1 MKDLYVIRSNICL
14 MLTIIQTMNKVL
26 IVDASESDCRLMSGL
41 LVKHGYEPIAVESM
55 EAAKEEVAKL
65 PPGAVVV
72 TAMKF
77 AHGTAQELVSWQK
90 HEGYKFPVVAVV
102 DNLNPLEIADVMK
115 DGGAVDIIQR
125 PAIDKQLTETVRKY
139 IKEVDP
145 ASPDHKLIHRPSKE
159 FERIEREITRIA
171 STEANVIILGESG
184 MGKEQIAREIFNQSN
199 RTDKP
204 LIIIEAGGAALVGEH
219 NPGSEKSEMYNRI
232 VGYFKKAAGGTIIL
246 KNVHLLNF
254 DKQSVILHILSEEH
268 PDVRVICTAEPEL
281 LELVSNKTFRS
292 NLFFN
297 LREID
302 ITVNPLRKVT
312 EDIQPIAEFYLTQY
326 AEEHHQPVKRFDAS
340 AIKMLKH
347 HNWPGNIREL
357 KNVIQLAAGNVSGEV
372 ITSSHLSISRSS
384 PEVSDSLLLRDPK
397 AEKQRIVEALTKS
410 DGIISQAAKLLGV
423 SRITLANK
431 MKIYGLK

>member
-1 MKDLYVIRSNICL
+1 
-14 MLTIIQTMNKVL
+14 MNKVI
-26 IVDASESDCRLMSGL
+26 IVDASESDRRLMSGL

-115 DGGAVDIIQR
+115 DGGVVDIIQR

-254 DKQSVILHILSEEH
+254 DKQSVILHILSKEH

-357 KNVIQLAAGNVSGEV
+357 KNVIQLASGNVSGEV

>member
-1 MKDLYVIRSNICL
+1 
-14 MLTIIQTMNKVL
+14 MNKVL
-26 IVDASESDCRLMSGL
+26 IVDTSESDRRLMSGL
-41 LVKHGYEPIAVESM
+41 LTRAGYEPIDIGSM